1 MAITMD
7 WAASSTDV
15 FLPVLE
21 PGRPK
26 IKVPANSIS
35 TKGLLPYLPS
45 WCVLGGLRTFPRP
58 LTLTLPWACSQVAA
72 DESPCETA

>member
-45 WCVLGGLRTFPRP
+45 WCVLGGSGLSLLIRGLIPSWGLHP
-58 LTLTLPWACSQVAA
+58 HDLI
-72 DESPCETA
+72 

>member
-45 WCVLGGLRTFPRP
+45 WCVLGGLRTFSSYKGANPILGAP
-58 LTLTLPWACSQVAA
+58 PS
-72 DESPCETA
+72 